1 MELNV
6 SINRP
11 VLNAG
16 SKQAVVQVGLLLRS
30 RVLGLQVFRQV
41 FANRCC
47 SPAERGGLA
56 ANLVQEWEN
65 VFAPRQKGTVFWI
78 LTLGGLKEVLNCYFL
93 PFMFLFWFAALQLWD
108 MCSTVVG
115 LKFLTKEVGI
125 LLKLKNRKRMLV
137 ESKRSFTFIV

>member
-11 VLNAG
+11 VLNVG

-30 RVLGLQVFRQV
+30 SVLGLQVFRQV

-65 VFAPRQKGTVFWI
+65 VCACFSPRQKGTVFWI
-78 LTLGGLKEVLNCYFL
+78 LTLGG
-93 PFMFLFWFAALQLWD
+93 
-108 MCSTVVG
+108 
-115 LKFLTKEVGI
+115 
-125 LLKLKNRKRMLV
+125 
-137 ESKRSFTFIV
+137 